1 MSAAPGRPKQAR
13 TAGEAEGTPVNAA
26 PPRANPDAAAAA
38 GLRRFDPQRLTALV
52 WKESLQAMRD
62 PSTLLIAFVLPVVLL
77 LLFAYAVS
85 LDAKSVR
92 VGVVVESP
100 GAAAQELAAAFSG
113 TRYLDAHFAHD
124 RREVADKLVS
134 GALRGYVVIPQDF
147 ERRLALRGDEPLVQI
162 VTDGSY
168 PNTANQVENYA
179 RGVVQ
184 NWRAGLDVAVPAQ
197 AVVLEP
203 RYRFNPELESRRALI
218 PGAIAIVMTIIGTM
232 LTALVVAREWERGTM
247 EAVLSTPASVTEILI
262 GKLLPYFALGMLSTL
277 GAAAL
282 AVFVFGVPLRGS
294 LAALL
299 LLSAVF
305 MVPALGQG
313 LLISS
318 LARNQFLAA
327 QIALFTGFLPS
338 FMLSGFLYEI
348 DAMPAP
354 IRAITALVPARY
366 FVDSLKAVFLA
377 GDIWAV
383 FLPNLAAMAAIGA
396 LFFVLAKRAT
406 RKNLE

>member
-1 MSAAPGRPKQAR
+1 M
-13 TAGEAEGTPVNAA
+13 
-26 PPRANPDAAAAA
+26 
-38 GLRRFDPQRLTALV
+38 
-52 WKESLQAMRD
+52 
-62 PSTLLIAFVLPVVLL
+62 LPVVLL

-85 LDAKSVR
+85 LDAKEVR
-92 VGVVVESP
+92 VGVVLESP
-100 GAAAQELAAAFSG
+100 GASAQSLAAAFSG
-113 TRYLDAHFAHD
+113 TRFLNTHFAHD
-124 RREVADKLVS
+124 RREVADQLVS
-134 GALRGYVVIPQDF
+134 VRCAATSSFRRISSSAWPSVAASRWCRSSPMAPTRIPPTTS
-147 ERRLALRGDEPLVQI
+147 RTTPAAWSSP
-162 VTDGSY
+162 
-168 PNTANQVENYA
+168 
-179 RGVVQ
+179 GVPD
-184 NWRAGLDVAVPAQ
+184 WMSRAPAQ
-197 AVVLEP
+197 SVVLEP
-203 RYRFNPELESRRALI
+203 RYWFNPELESRRALI

-247 EAVLSTPASVTEILI
+247 EAVLSTPASVAEILI
-262 GKLLPYFALGMLSTL
+262 GKLLPYFVLGMLSTL

-282 AVFVFGVPLRGS
+282 AVFVFGVPMRGS

-327 QIALFTGFLPS
+327 QIALFTGFLPA

-354 IRAITALVPARY
+354 IRAITLVVPARY
-366 FVDSLKAVFLA
+366 FVDSLKTVFLA

-383 FLPNLAAMAAIGA
+383 FLPNLAAMAAIGG
-396 LFFVLAKRAT
+396 LFFVIAKRAT

>member
-1 MSAAPGRPKQAR
+1 MNAVAQRKEGAALEPS
-13 TAGEAEGTPVNAA
+13 
-26 PPRANPDAAAAA
+26 D
-38 GLRRFDPQRLTALV
+38 LRRFDLRRLVALV
-52 WKESLQAMRD
+52 TKESYQALRD

-85 LDAKSVR
+85 LDAKDVR
-92 VGVVVESP
+92 VGVVLESP
-100 GAAAQELAAAFSG
+100 GAAAQELAAAFAG
-113 TRYLDAHFAHD
+113 TRFLDAHFAHD
-124 RREVADKLVS
+124 RREVADQLIS
-134 GALRGYVVIPQDF
+134 GDLRGYVVIPQDF
-147 ERRLALRGDEPLVQI
+147 EQRLAQRGSEPLVQI
-162 VTDGSY
+162 IADGSQ
-168 PNTANQVENYA
+168 PNTANYVTNYA
-179 RGVVQ
+179 QGVVQ
-184 NWRAGLDVAVPAQ
+184 TWRGGLDGETPRAAVTM
-197 AVVLEP
+197 EP
-203 RYRFNPELESRRALI
+203 RYWFNAELESRRALV

-247 EAVLSTPASVTEILI
+247 EAVLSTPASVAEILI
-262 GKLLPYFALGMLSTL
+262 GKLLPYFALGMLATL
-277 GAAAL
+277 GATAL

-299 LLSAVF
+299 LLSATF

-318 LARNQFLAA
+318 VTRNQFLAA
-327 QIALFTGFLPS
+327 QIALFSGFLPA

-354 IRAITALVPARY
+354 IRAITWAIPARY
-366 FVDSLKAVFLA
+366 FVSSLKTVFLT

-383 FLPNLAAMAAIGA
+383 FVPNLLAMGAIGI
-396 LFFVLAKRAT
+396 LFFLLAKRAT